1 MRTTVWGHSGQ
12 PGGVTPGASVS
23 TGDHLVLV
31 SSRGGGPINA
41 VSLRL
46 EPNEERVDHVWVR
59 ELPYAP
65 DRAAGYSEGAPIPFV
80 VAATEGLV
88 YLVSGSG
95 RALTAAAS
103 GGVVAETSAPG
114 RPSAL
119 PLVVGPELLVP
130 EGPELAAY
138 DAATLLPRWRRPTP
152 RGLRARPPVD
162 GLCSLDAPR
171 RPPGQPALVALWDIH
186 SGGALAPRPGE
197 ARLRAHGEMAKATV
211 RERSAGTSGKQSR
224 LVDLPARR
232 VVPKMQRPSV
242 SYGRVASGSVE
253 PPHRI
258 RPPHSRHR

>member
-138 DAATLLPRWRRPTP
+138 DAATLVPRWRRPTP
-152 RGLRARPPVD
+152 RGLRARPPSMA
-162 GLCSLDAPR
+162 C
-171 RPPGQPALVALWDIH
+171 
-186 SGGALAPRPGE
+186 
-197 ARLRAHGEMAKATV
+197 ARSTLRADRRANL
-211 RERSAGTSGKQSR
+211 RSSPCGTSTAAA
-224 LVDLPARR
+224 L
-232 VVPKMQRPSV
+232 
-242 SYGRVASGSVE
+242 
-253 PPHRI
+253 
-258 RPPHSRHR
+258 SRHARAKLVCARTARWPRQR